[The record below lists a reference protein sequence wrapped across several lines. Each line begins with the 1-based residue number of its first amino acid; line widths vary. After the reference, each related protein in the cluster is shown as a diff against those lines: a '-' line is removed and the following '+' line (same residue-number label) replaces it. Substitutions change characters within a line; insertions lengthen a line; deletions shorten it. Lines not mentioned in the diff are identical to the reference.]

1 MNIRFFLLYIISL
14 LLIIKILPA
23 QTGSE
28 DLYNFTKIS
37 PSSRVS
43 ALGGNSIAIKDKD
56 NSIALM
62 NPSLITENL
71 NNALTMSYIDY
82 FGDIN
87 YANMVFSKS
96 FSKLGNYNF
105 GIRNINYGDFTYADE
120 AANRYGE
127 FSAKEYSVTLGW
139 GKQLSEHFTIGSNLN
154 NMFSSLEKYNSYA
167 IGVDVA
173 GSYFNADNDFTAS
186 LLFRNMGS
194 QITTYTGVKEA
205 IPFEIMAGIS
215 KGLEHVPFRYILT
228 YTHLEKFDL
237 TYDDTGENIDE
248 SITGE
253 EDGNKQ
259 SKVEKIA
266 DNFMRHIIIGG
277 EFSPSQSFSLR
288 LGYNYKRRQELK
300 VESKISLVGFSGGI
314 EIKISKF
321 RIGYSRSSYHLA
333 GALNQFTLSTN
344 LFDFMGKNHDVM

>member
-1 MNIRFFLLYIISL
+1 MNIRLFLFYIISL
-14 LLIIKILPA
+14 LLNVKIIPA

-28 DLYNFTKIS
+28 DVYNFTKIS

-43 ALGGNSIAIKDKD
+43 ALGGNSIAVKDKD

-62 NPSLITENL
+62 NPSMITENL
-71 NNALTMSYIDY
+71 DNSLTMSYIDY

-87 YANMVFSKS
+87 YANMIFSKS
-96 FSKLGNYNF
+96 FAKLGNYNF
-105 GIRNINYGDFTYADE
+105 GVRNINYGDFTYADE
-120 AANRYGE
+120 AGTRYGE
-127 FSAKEYSVTLGW
+127 FTAKEYSITLGW
-139 GKQLSEHFTIGSNLN
+139 GKQLSEHFTLGANLN

-173 GSYFNADNDFTAS
+173 GSYFNDDKDFTAS
-186 LLFRNMGS
+186 LLFRNMGR
-194 QITTYTGVKEA
+194 QITTYTGVKES
-205 IPFEIMAGIS
+205 IPFEVMAGIS
-215 KGLEHVPFRYILT
+215 KRLEHVPFRYILT
-228 YTHLEKFDL
+228 YTNLEKFDL
-237 TYDDTGENIDE
+237 ANNAPDKDTDE
-248 SITGE
+248 PITDE
-253 EDGNKQ
+253 EGGNKQ
-259 SKVEKIA
+259 SKVEEVA

-277 EFSPSQSFSLR
+277 EFSPSENFSLR
-288 LGYNYKRRQELK
+288 IGYNYRRRQELK

-344 LFDFMGKNHDVM
+344 LSDFMGKNHDVM